1 MKRQSDNSPMIKP
14 VSCLFAALTG
24 LAFLPV
30 PALAQNQIQTQNQ
43 TGAAALSP
51 ADAGWVARVQDALN
65 ATHTIKARFQQ
76 IAPDG
81 ARSTGQA
88 WLDRP
93 GRMRFDYDK
102 PSPLLLIANQ
112 GQIVYQDREL
122 GQVTTLPLDRTPLGL
137 LLRPDLRLSG
147 DVTVTGFQ
155 HERGLVQVSL
165 VRTATPSEGSL
176 TLIFNDTPLALR
188 SWVVKD
194 AQGRETQIDLFNIV
208 ANPSLPDTLFALPK
222 EQD

>member
-1 MKRQSDNSPMIKP
+1 MKRQSDNFPMIKP

-30 PALAQNQIQTQNQ
+30 PALAQNQ
-43 TGAAALSP
+43 TGATVLSP
-51 ADAGWVARVQDALN
+51 ADSGWVARVQDALN

-122 GQVTTLPLDRTPLGL
+122 GQVTTFPLDRTPLGL
-137 LLRPDLRLSG
+137 LLRPDLQLSG
-147 DVTVTGFQ
+147 DVTVTRFQ
-155 HERGLVQVSL
+155 HERGLVQVTL
-165 VRTATPSEGSL
+165 VRTATPTEGSL
-176 TLIFNDTPLALR
+176 TLIFNDSPLTLR

-194 AQGRETQIDLFNIV
+194 AQGRETQIDLFDIV
-208 ANPSLPDTLFALPK
+208 TNPTLSDTLFALPK

>member
-1 MKRQSDNSPMIKP
+1 MWGSFSMKLRSDTAMTIRRFLSLAVAFGGLTVPPAMAASQSGSP
-14 VSCLFAALTG
+14 
-24 LAFLPV
+24 
-30 PALAQNQIQTQNQ
+30 
-43 TGAAALSP
+43 ALSP
-51 ADAGWVARVQDALN
+51 ADSGWVARVQDALN

-81 ARSTGQA
+81 TRSTGQA

-122 GQVTTLPLDRTPLGL
+122 GQVTTLPLERTPLGL
-137 LLRPDLRLSG
+137 LLRPELRLSG
-147 DVTVTGFQ
+147 DVTVTAFQ
-155 HERGLVQVSL
+155 HARGLVQVTL

-176 TLIFNDTPLALR
+176 TLIFNEAPLALR

-194 AQGRETQIDLFNIV
+194 AQGRETQIDLFNI
-208 ANPSLPDTLFALPK
+208 AENPALSQDLFVLPK
-222 EQD
+222 DQD